1 MIRLRFL
8 KGCYQYN
15 QEDCGIASLATILN
29 YYGLSTSV
37 SKLKSDIDFYKSGVS
52 VQDII
57 DTAYKFGFESE
68 AYQATYEELLEAIL
82 HKEVALPLILHL
94 VEKNNGHFI
103 VLKKATKNK
112 IKIFDPNKGHS
123 SVKVKDFLKT
133 WTGVLISFSPPKIK
147 LFKRESIFSSRYVQI
162 ILSNRKKIIY
172 YVILSLF
179 ATSISLAG
187 TLLYRFII
195 DDYILSNINS
205 DVTFRNI
212 IYIFILLGLFYV
224 FQIIILGIRDL
235 GINKISRSISDKLSE
250 YFVSHLLNIPENKIN
265 KFNSGEILARFES
278 IVQVQ
283 ETSINIIFTLLTEL
297 LGVVCG
303 GVLLYYLD
311 YRLFMIALVVAFLY
325 GVGFYIILPY
335 LKKLRREYYTNY
347 SENLTQVRQVL
358 SGKPI
363 INQHNQDFWAVQKV
377 VSKVKESNKKLYNI
391 AIINSLSSLVISF
404 LEIIGTLSIFGYGT
418 YLILSQQLSLGT
430 LISFLSIVTIF
441 ISPIQRL
448 ILLQSDIQNINILF
462 KRLNDVFDI
471 KAAPNLLS
479 ETKKEL
485 IKTDY
490 TISLKDIS
498 YKVARNPI
506 ISKLDLTVNVGEKVL
521 LVGANGSGKTTLL
534 KIISTAYMPTKG
546 NIRLGNMDYND
557 IKISFIRECIEY
569 VGQSPYIFEGTMLDN
584 VLLGKIFSNDKQ
596 KQFWELYDIFELNTF
611 PVEDILNLE
620 IMEDGNNLSSG
631 QKQKI
636 ALIRALLKS
645 PKVLLLD
652 EALSNIDDSCKQKI
666 IKYLNSL
673 ESVTMIIISHDKSIN
688 PIVDT
693 CYCLDKGQ
701 LRKISSLG
709 V

>member
-37 SKLKSDIDFYKSGVS
+37 SKLKSDMDFYKPGVS

-147 LFKRESIFSSRYVQI
+147 PFKRESIFSSRYVQI

-325 GVGFYIILPY
+325 GLGFYI
-335 LKKLRREYYTNY
+335 
-347 SENLTQVRQVL
+347 
-358 SGKPI
+358 
-363 INQHNQDFWAVQKV
+363 
-377 VSKVKESNKKLYNI
+377 
-391 AIINSLSSLVISF
+391 
-404 LEIIGTLSIFGYGT
+404 
-418 YLILSQQLSLGT
+418 
-430 LISFLSIVTIF
+430 
-441 ISPIQRL
+441 
-448 ILLQSDIQNINILF
+448 
-462 KRLNDVFDI
+462 
-471 KAAPNLLS
+471 
-479 ETKKEL
+479 
-485 IKTDY
+485 
-490 TISLKDIS
+490 
-498 YKVARNPI
+498 
-506 ISKLDLTVNVGEKVL
+506 
-521 LVGANGSGKTTLL
+521 
-534 KIISTAYMPTKG
+534 
-546 NIRLGNMDYND
+546 
-557 IKISFIRECIEY
+557 
-569 VGQSPYIFEGTMLDN
+569 
-584 VLLGKIFSNDKQ
+584 
-596 KQFWELYDIFELNTF
+596 
-611 PVEDILNLE
+611 
-620 IMEDGNNLSSG
+620 
-631 QKQKI
+631 
-636 ALIRALLKS
+636 
-645 PKVLLLD
+645 
-652 EALSNIDDSCKQKI
+652 
-666 IKYLNSL
+666 
-673 ESVTMIIISHDKSIN
+673 
-688 PIVDT
+688 
-693 CYCLDKGQ
+693 
-701 LRKISSLG
+701 
-709 V
+709 